1 MSESARDERSFWNLL
16 RRRRPGDPGP
26 ATRTILPPS
35 GQQPGDPEIHL
46 PEAGPAT
53 PDADEL
59 RARAWL
65 RRHLGGG
72 R

>member
-1 MSESARDERSFWNLL
+1 MSKSARCERSFLNLL
-16 RRRRPGDPGP
+16 RRRRPVEPGP

-35 GQQPGDPEIHL
+35 DQQPSQ
-46 PEAGPAT
+46 PEALQPGPVA
-53 PDADEL
+53 DGDEL

-65 RRHLGGG
+65 RRRLAGGE